1 MAKHRVRDKD
11 TDEVMAESDDL
22 YEDVSSGGV
31 LDVGS
36 YDTDCIPLILA
47 KQWNRATTAIVC
59 ISVMTQRQVMASWMR
74 VSSDSRESDFHDT
87 ECVEVTQ
94 NNDSRSQANLQ
105 YQERHRPKPAPPP
118 PTLTHANA
126 GPLAHFYYF
135 FYNSVCKFSS
145 NETEIHSSSF
155 KHRNLS
161 PEARAK
167 KWTNFILSEISGFV
181 ACLLNMNIIRQL
193 TIASYW
199 LTSPSQNSSWFS
211 NMFTGNR
218 LHLNLNFFL
227 I

>member
-1 MAKHRVRDKD
+1 MVSIYNGFISGVDIYWGGCNLGYSCTCFQMAKHRVRDKD

-118 PTLTHANA
+118 PHTHTRKCRTPSTL
-126 GPLAHFYYF
+126 
-135 FYNSVCKFSS
+135 
-145 NETEIHSSSF
+145 
-155 KHRNLS
+155 
-161 PEARAK
+161 
-167 KWTNFILSEISGFV
+167 
-181 ACLLNMNIIRQL
+181 LL
-193 TIASYW
+193 
-199 LTSPSQNSSWFS
+199 
-211 NMFTGNR
+211 
-218 LHLNLNFFL
+218 FFL
-227 I
+227 QQRL